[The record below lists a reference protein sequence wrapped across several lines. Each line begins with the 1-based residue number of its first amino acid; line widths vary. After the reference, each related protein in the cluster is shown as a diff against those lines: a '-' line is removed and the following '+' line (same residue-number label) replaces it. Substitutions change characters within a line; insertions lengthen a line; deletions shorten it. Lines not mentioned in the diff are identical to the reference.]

1 MKKSSVRN
9 FNQQKKFELYES
21 LIQFLNMKRR
31 IQKNPSF
38 LNLIRNDLVSKRSE
52 LLNFQ
57 TFLQAYQFQQI
68 KHQKNPSNL
77 LNSKTF
83 VPKTEI

>member
-38 LNLIRNDLVSKRSE
+38 LNLILVSKRSE
-52 LLNFQ
+52 LNFQ

-83 VPKTEI
+83 ARKTEI

>member
-52 LLNFQ
+52 LNFQ